1 MHLEQRILITGGAG
15 FLGSHLCERLLGRGA
30 NVICVDNFFSGTR
43 SNVEHLLEHKRFEL
57 MRHDV
62 TFPLYIEVD
71 EIYNMACPASPIHYQ
86 RDPVQTTKTSV
97 HGAINMLGLAKR
109 VGAKILQA
117 STSEVYGDPHVH
129 PQTEDYWGHVNPI
142 GPRSCYDE
150 GKRCAET
157 LFFDYKRQHKLR
169 IKVARIFNTYGPR
182 MHPNDGR
189 VVSNFVIQAL
199 LGRDITLYG
208 EGLQTRSFCYV
219 DDLVEGLIGLMDSGD
234 GVFGPINLGN
244 PEEFTIRQL
253 AELVIALTNSRSKI
267 VNRPMPQDDPRQRK
281 PDISRAQNVLNWA
294 PRTPLREG
302 LKRTISYFDRMLSEQ
317 NVESRLTTAVA

>member
-43 SNVEHLLEHKRFEL
+43 GNVEHLLEHKRFEL

-157 LFFDYKRQHKLR
+157 LFFDYKRQHKPR

-219 DDLVEGLIGLMDSGD
+219 DDLVE
-234 GVFGPINLGN
+234 
-244 PEEFTIRQL
+244 
-253 AELVIALTNSRSKI
+253 A
-267 VNRPMPQDDPRQRK
+267 
-281 PDISRAQNVLNWA
+281 
-294 PRTPLREG
+294 
-302 LKRTISYFDRMLSEQ
+302 
-317 NVESRLTTAVA
+317 